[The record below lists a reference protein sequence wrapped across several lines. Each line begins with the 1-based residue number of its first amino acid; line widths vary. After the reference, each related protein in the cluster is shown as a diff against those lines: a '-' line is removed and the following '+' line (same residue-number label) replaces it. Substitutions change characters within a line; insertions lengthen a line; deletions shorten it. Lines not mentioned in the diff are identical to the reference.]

1 MSEKD
6 FVIAWLLATRAGSG
20 GAFDIKQCIFDA
32 IEIWKDLEEK
42 YETNS

>member
-20 GAFDIKQCIFDA
+20 GAFETAYNA
-32 IEIWKDLEEK
+32 IEKE
-42 YETNS
+42 YSNETNS